1 MSQKKQD
8 IIWKKD
14 IPNALRR
21 SGEYEAIALLR
32 EYFSVDDNDFPIL
45 SGAMFGHLSPES
57 TETDKFTFRDIN
69 EVSMLSI
76 SISGSNSLKLTY
88 SFEREEPTEIWQ
100 SLAKIEKNVFF
111 AETSGEKGDSDI
123 DALYDLYDRLDKLKG
138 LGQTSISK
146 LLAVKRP
153 HLAPVVDTWIK
164 RELFEE
170 KYVNRLWYSTFN
182 RELHKYLNATED
194 GITNAKWLDSL
205 KSKALEPNQSENEP
219 SKNLESMST
228 IRTFDVI
235 VWMSHLKRR
244 ERESARK
251 NDA

>member
-76 SISGSNSLKLTY
+76 NISGSNSLRLTS
-88 SFEREEPTEIWQ
+88 SFNREETEEIWQ
-100 SLAKIEKNVFF
+100 SLSKIKKDVPF
-111 AETSGEKGDSDI
+111 ANTSGEIGDPNI
-123 DALYDLYDRLDKLKG
+123 DALYKLYDRLDKIKG

-153 HLAPVVDTWIK
+153 RLAPVVDSWIK
-164 RELFEE
+164 RELFKEGDVD
-170 KYVNRLWYSTFN
+170 KLWYSTFN
-182 RELHKYLNATED
+182 RELHKYLNAKLD
-194 GITNAKWLDSL
+194 GETNAEWLDDL
-205 KSKALEPNQSENEP
+205 RSKALEPVQSENDP

-228 IRTFDVI
+228 IRIFDVI

-244 ERESARK
+244 EAESGT
-251 NDA
+251 